1 LLPLRRS
8 RRFIQSDLRR
18 PAAGVVTRKVV
29 SCSAPFPLP
38 GGLDAQLFAVPGKAL
53 YIESENPAL
62 DTEIGA
68 NVGVEH
74 PRL

>member
-1 LLPLRRS
+1 
-8 RRFIQSDLRR
+8 
-18 PAAGVVTRKVV
+18 VVTRKVV
-29 SCSAPFPLP
+29 SRTAPFPLP
-38 GGLDAQLFAVPGKAL
+38 GGLDAQLFAVPGKVAL
-53 YIESENPAL
+53 YFEGENPAL